1 MSEENQVEE
10 TVPVRKYNA
19 AREEERKLRAR
30 VAELEP
36 LAAKVAELE
45 PLAGKLTEYEGKFK
59 AMETEHASALARLG
73 EDLAMA
79 EVGLTDPL
87 GRDTARVVYQR
98 LPEKDRPALG
108 DYLRSLSGEGVEVP
122 KPLQPYFT
130 RAAVA
135 DPKAAD
141 PKVVPPK
148 PAERPAVMGSDGS
161 SMQARLKAAQAE
173 FARTRDPQ
181 VLIDADKQ
189 YQEFRRA
196 KGGRP

>member
-108 DYLRSLSGEGVEVP
+108 DYLRSLHVEGAEVP
-122 KPLQPYFT
+122 KPLQSYFN
-130 RAAVA
+130 RAA
-135 DPKAAD
+135 AAD
-141 PKVVPPK
+141 PKVVQPK
-148 PAERPAVMGSDGS
+148 PAERPAVPGSDGS

-173 FARTRDPQ
+173 FARTKDPR
-181 VLIDADKQ
+181 VLEDSLKQ

>member
-1 MSEENQVEE
+1 MSDENTTPEM
-10 TVPVRKYNA
+10 VPLEKYNKA
-19 AREEERKLRAR
+19 KEEARKLTAR
-30 VAELEP
+30 VSELEP
-36 LAAKVAELE
+36 LAAKAAELE
-45 PLAGKLTEYEGKFK
+45 PLAGKLAEYEGKLK

-108 DYLRSLSGEGVEVP
+108 DYLRSLSGEGAEVP

-130 RAAVA
+130 RAAVVE
-135 DPKAAD
+135 PKAAD
-141 PKVVPPK
+141 PKATQPK
-148 PAERPAVMGSDGS
+148 AAERASVMGGDGS
-161 SMQARLKAAQAE
+161 TMQALLKQAQAE
-173 FARTRDPQ
+173 FARTRNPQ
-181 VLIDADKQ
+181 VLVDADKQ